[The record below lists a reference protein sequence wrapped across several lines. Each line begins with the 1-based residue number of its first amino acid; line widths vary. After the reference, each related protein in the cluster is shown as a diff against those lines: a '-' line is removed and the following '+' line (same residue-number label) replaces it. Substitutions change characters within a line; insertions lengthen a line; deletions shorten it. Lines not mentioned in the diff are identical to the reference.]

1 MTDKY
6 TDLLSRMIEI
16 PSPSGEEG
24 KVADMLE
31 AFLRDSSLP
40 VRRKGNNLWLDSDDV
55 RPSGGK
61 GTILLNAHIDT
72 VRPAEGWKRN
82 PYEAQIEDGKLYGLG
97 SNDDGA
103 SVVALLR
110 AWEILCSKPQP
121 CRLVWSA
128 TAEEENGGPEGLE
141 MILPKIGKP
150 DLGIFGEP
158 TGMRMA
164 IAERGLLVLDCISH
178 GKPGH
183 AAGNDGVNAIYSA
196 MKDIEWFRT
205 YHFPQVSSLL
215 GEVGMNVTVIQA
227 GTQHNVIPG
236 ECRFTVDIRPNEL
249 YSNEDILQTV
259 RRNTGCDVS
268 ARSMKHGS
276 SSVSPGHPVVLRGI
290 SLGLETFGSNTLSN
304 QTLADFPSVKIGP
317 GESGR
322 SHAADEFIR
331 LQEIEGAVDIYVKL
345 LDSLTI

>member
-6 TDLLSRMIEI
+6 TDLLARMIEI

-40 VRRKGNNLWLDSDDV
+40 VKRKGNNLWLDSDDI

-72 VRPAEGWKRN
+72 VRPAEGWKRS
-82 PYEAQIEDGKLYGLG
+82 PYEARIEDGKLYGLG

-141 MILPKIGKP
+141 MILPEIGKP

-178 GKPGH
+178 AFLVIIHGCRVDAPIAYRYSIFNHPLGFPLRDVIDTKP
-183 AAGNDGVNAIYSA
+183 
-196 MKDIEWFRT
+196 
-205 YHFPQVSSLL
+205 YHRHFHSI
-215 GEVGMNVTVIQA
+215 IQLFVF
-227 GTQHNVIPG
+227 HNI
-236 ECRFTVDIRPNEL
+236 FL
-249 YSNEDILQTV
+249 
-259 RRNTGCDVS
+259 
-268 ARSMKHGS
+268 
-276 SSVSPGHPVVLRGI
+276 SVC
-290 SLGLETFGSNTLSN
+290 
-304 QTLADFPSVKIGP
+304 
-317 GESGR
+317 
-322 SHAADEFIR
+322 
-331 LQEIEGAVDIYVKL
+331 
-345 LDSLTI
+345 